1 MIYYCYRKTTAL
13 QRIQLSVGLGS
24 NWFAVLEI
32 PPESIENVVKKLTA
46 RYRLDLSKDQKYRR
60 RKAGL
65 SVADLV
71 VYYDR
76 QHDKYRLFV
85 LVTLGSDAMDWTQAG
100 YENLQSVAARLRFMD
115 QYELVYL
122 TRKKSAMLNKGR
134 SSDAPETWTWRM
146 TDDLYG
152 RMKQYLEKSV
162 VAHPNNPLPLKQAV
176 HILEQMP
183 GLRGIRQQI
192 GTLWAHTLKN
202 WKHSYKADM
211 PHTLNLHFMRMV
223 GNDVDTL
230 VELTAHV
237 QRRAAALIAE
247 QSKAAG

>member
-1 MIYYCYRKTTAL
+1 MIYYCTRKTTTL
-13 QRIQLSVGLGS
+13 QRIQLSVSLGS
-24 NWFAVLEI
+24 DYYSVLEI
-32 PPESIENVVKKLTA
+32 PPQSIENVLKKLTA

-76 QHDKYRLFV
+76 QHAKYRLF
-85 LVTLGSDAMDWTQAG
+85 LLATIGEDAADWTRAG
-100 YENLQSVAARLRFMD
+100 YENLQKISWARLAFLD

-146 TDDLYG
+146 TDVQYEKMQ
-152 RMKQYLEKSV
+152 RYLEKSV
-162 VAHPNNPLPLKQAV
+162 VMYPNNPLPLKQAV
-176 HILEQMP
+176 HILERMP

-192 GTLWAHTLKN
+192 GTLWAHTLKQ
-202 WKHSYKADM
+202 WKHAYKADI
-211 PHTLNLHFMRMV
+211 PHTLNLHFMRMQ

-230 VELTAHV
+230 TELVAHV
-237 QRRAAALIAE
+237 QRRAVAIAAKSGL
-247 QSKAAG
+247 